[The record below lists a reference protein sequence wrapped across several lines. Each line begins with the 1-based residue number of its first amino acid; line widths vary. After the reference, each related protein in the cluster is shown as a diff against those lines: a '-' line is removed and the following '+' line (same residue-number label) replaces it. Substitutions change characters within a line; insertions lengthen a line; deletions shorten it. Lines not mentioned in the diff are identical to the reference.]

1 MDQSSLLDD
10 SAGGFAVEL
19 DVFSGPFEVLLALI
33 ARKRLDITE
42 VALGEVTDEFL
53 AFVAAQDE
61 ADLSQMSQFVLVAA
75 TLLDL
80 KAARLLP
87 RDNSAD
93 EDTYELL
100 EARDLLFAKL
110 LQYRAFKDVASV
122 FAAQLASQSLSFPR
136 QVPLEEYFR
145 GLLPQVDLRITP
157 SDLARFAAEAFLR
170 KPPEIGI
177 THLHDPVVSV
187 DSQIAYIRDKLA
199 VGEEISFAQL
209 CADTPNVPTII
220 SRFMAVLELI
230 RSGLIHVE
238 QAGALQPLIIKRI
251 AHQEKDASSSTE
263 ERRTRSYFDGGQ

>member
-1 MDQSSLLDD
+1 MGQSSLLDD
-10 SAGGFAVEL
+10 SADGFAVEL
-19 DVFSGPFEVLLALI
+19 DVFSGPFEVLLTLI

-53 AFVAAQDE
+53 AFVAAQEE

-87 RDNSAD
+87 RDNSTD
-93 EDTYELL
+93 EDTDGLL

-122 FAAQLASQSLSFPR
+122 FAARLAIQSLSYPR

-145 GLLPQVDLRITP
+145 GLLPQIDLRITP
-157 SDLARFAAEAFLR
+157 NDLARLAADAFSR
-170 KPPEIGI
+170 TPPEVGL
-177 THLHDPVVSV
+177 THLHDPLVPV
-187 DSQIAYIRDKLA
+187 DSQIAYIRDKLG

-230 RSGLIHVE
+230 RDGSVHVE
-238 QAGALQPLIIKRI
+238 QAGALEPLIIKRI
-251 AHQEKDASSSTE
+251 AREEKDAAVSTKE
-263 ERRTRSYFDGGQ
+263 GRTRSYLDGGE